1 MRYIYVILVLS
12 VLSGCA
18 QPRPYHEVSSGSDA
32 IHTQDIGFVAGKGVV
47 NVRAITAAAQQEKSG
62 ALGNVI
68 EIETYTSGTP
78 RMEPDCCR
86 HQSLIPKEDLPAFI
100 DKLRAISSTLKT
112 HHGLSRS
119 DSKELSASA
128 GKDLHVVFSFKSGTG
143 LVVSGDPQIDGI
155 AVPISAKNLDEFI
168 GLLDKGTAYLA
179 SPVMPPIA
187 APPIAVSPPIRPPDE
202 PSFFETGQ

>member
-12 VLSGCA
+12 VLSGCV

-32 IHTQDIGFVAGKGVV
+32 RHTQDIGIVAGKGVV
-47 NVRAITAAAQQEKSG
+47 NVRAITVAGQQKKSG
-62 ALGNVI
+62 ALGNAI

-86 HQSLIPKEDLPAFI
+86 HQTLIPTEDLPAFI
-100 DKLRAISSTLKT
+100 DKLRAISSTLKA
-112 HHGLSRS
+112 HNGSSR
-119 DSKELSASA
+119 DNLPDLSASV
-128 GKDLHVVFSFKSGTG
+128 GKDLRVVFSLKSGTG
-143 LVVSGDPQIDGI
+143 SVVSGNPQIDGI

-168 GLLDKGTAYLA
+168 GLLDKGAAYLA
-179 SPVMPPIA
+179 SPIMPPIA